1 MSSES
6 SELGSLVK
14 AIEELT
20 IAVRSR
26 GQSSAAAAS
35 SPRSNW
41 ELVEEE
47 VKDGTKADSKD
58 EAEPVTQ
65 KEPDFFAGIPF
76 GDYDTLARS
85 LVPCPWQLIESCKA
99 LHGGKYP
106 KEYRARRAWEA
117 GQWAKLVLTGHVA
130 KPKPSWDI
138 DLSPAVYVVLRA
150 PGISTPTRV
159 GTYAELH
166 RLVGR
171 LSDTDAICHGFPSQ
185 AEAKIYCEAAGL
197 AYPPAHKWS

>member
-41 ELVEEE
+41 ELVEGE

-85 LVPCPWQLIESCKA
+85 LVPCPWQLIESCKE

-106 KEYRARRAWEA
+106 
-117 GQWAKLVLTGHVA
+117 
-130 KPKPSWDI
+130 
-138 DLSPAVYVVLRA
+138 
-150 PGISTPTRV
+150 
-159 GTYAELH
+159 
-166 RLVGR
+166 
-171 LSDTDAICHGFPSQ
+171 
-185 AEAKIYCEAAGL
+185 
-197 AYPPAHKWS
+197 

>member
-1 MSSES
+1 MSSEP
-6 SELGSLVK
+6 SELGNLVK

-20 IAVRSR
+20 IAVRSQ

-47 VKDGTKADSKD
+47 TKDDAKDGKKGES
-58 EAEPVTQ
+58 EPVTQ

-85 LVPCPWQLIESCKA
+85 LVPCPWKLIDSCKA

-106 KEYRARRAWEA
+106 KECRARRAWEG

-130 KPKPSWDI
+130 KPKLSWDI
-138 DLSPAVYVVLRA
+138 DLSPTVYVVLRA
-150 PGISTPTRV
+150 PGVSTPTRV
-159 GTYAELH
+159 GTYTELH

-171 LSDTDAICHGFPSQ
+171 LAETDAICHGFPSQ